1 MKGLKEIASRNNWDL
16 KLISDVVFFQEGPG
30 VRKHQYTSKGVKL
43 LNVTNILDG
52 KLDLDSTDRY
62 ISEEEAYGKYKHF
75 LVDEGDLLIACSGI
89 QISYFDKKI
98 SFVSKEDLPLCMNTS
113 TMRFKT
119 NNENEL
125 DIKYFYY
132 YLKSIYFKKQLVRQI
147 TGSAQLNFGPSH
159 IKKMFIIIPEIEYQ
173 RKLAEFLDEISKL
186 IEVRNR
192 QIQAYDDLI
201 ESVFL
206 STIDSTK
213 YEIIK
218 IDDLVLE
225 KPRRLSKNNTSSI
238 SYFDISSIDN
248 LKNVIKEEKI
258 ITEVIDRPGRAK
270 QLLEENDIL
279 LSNVRPNL
287 KNIAYFDF
295 NNTCLAIASTG
306 FTILRANIKRINPRF
321 LFYSVLTEEFTEKL
335 LINSTG
341 ASYPAVKEEIVRDQ
355 TIKVPPIELQNKFA
369 DYVIK
374 IEKEKK
380 KLYSSLK
387 ELENLF
393 DALMQDA
400 FSGNLFK
407 DWEGR

>member
-52 KLDLDSTDRY
+52 KLDLDATDRY
-62 ISEEEAYGKYKHF
+62 ISKEEAYGKYKHF

-98 SFVSKEDLPLCMNTS
+98 AFVSSEHLPLCMNTS
-113 TMRFKT
+113 TMRFRT

-125 DIKYFYY
+125 NIKYFYY
-132 YLKSIYFKKQLVRQI
+132 FLKSNYFKKQLARQI

-173 RKLAEFLDEISKL
+173 IKLSKILDIITKL
-186 IEVRNR
+186 IKIRKE

-225 KPRRLSKNNTSSI
+225 KPKRLSKNKASSI

-248 LKNVIKEEKI
+248 LRNVIKEERI
-258 ITEVIDRPGRAK
+258 ITEVSDRPGRAK
-270 QLLEENDIL
+270 QILEKNDIL

-295 NNTCLAIASTG
+295 NNTCLPIASTG
-306 FTILRANIKRINPRF
+306 FTILRADTKKINPRF

-369 DYVIK
+369 DYVLK
-374 IEKEKK
+374 IEEEKK
-380 KLYSSLK
+380 KLNASLL
-387 ELENLF
+387 ELEGLF
-393 DALMQDA
+393 DSLMQDA

-407 DWEGR
+407 D

>member
-52 KLDLDSTDRY
+52 KLDLDATDRY
-62 ISEEEAYGKYKHF
+62 ISKEEAYGKYKHF

-98 SFVSKEDLPLCMNTS
+98 AFVSSEHLPLCMNTS
-113 TMRFKT
+113 TMRFRT

-125 DIKYFYY
+125 NIKYFYY
-132 YLKSIYFKKQLVRQI
+132 FLKSNYFKKQLARQI
-147 TGSAQLNFGPSH
+147 TGSAQLNFRPSH

-173 RKLAEFLDEISKL
+173 IKLAKILDIITKL
-186 IEVRNR
+186 IKIRKE

-206 STIDSTK
+206 STINSTK

-225 KPRRLSKNNTSSI
+225 KPKRLSKNNTRSI

-248 LKNVIKEEKI
+248 LRNVIKEERI
-258 ITEVIDRPGRAK
+258 ITEVSDRPGRAK
-270 QLLEENDIL
+270 QILEKNDIL

-295 NNTCLAIASTG
+295 NNTCLPIASTG
-306 FTILRANIKRINPRF
+306 FTILRADIKRINPRF

-369 DYVIK
+369 DYVLK
-374 IEKEKK
+374 IEEEKK
-380 KLYSSLK
+380 KLNSSLL

-393 DALMQDA
+393 DSLMDDA

-407 DWEGR
+407 N

>member
-52 KLDLDSTDRY
+52 KLDLDATDRY
-62 ISEEEAYGKYKHF
+62 ISKEEAYGKYKHF

-98 SFVSKEDLPLCMNTS
+98 AFVSSEHLPLCMNTS
-113 TMRFKT
+113 TMRFRT

-125 DIKYFYY
+125 NIKYFYY
-132 YLKSIYFKKQLVRQI
+132 FLKSNYFKKQLARQI

-173 RKLAEFLDEISKL
+173 IKLAKILDIITKL
-186 IEVRNR
+186 IKIRKE

-206 STIDSTK
+206 STINSTK
-213 YEIIK
+213 YEIIR

-225 KPRRLSKNNTSSI
+225 KPKRLSKNKASSI

-248 LKNVIKEEKI
+248 LRNVIKEERI
-258 ITEVIDRPGRAK
+258 ITEVSDRPGRAK
-270 QLLEENDIL
+270 QILEKNDIL

-295 NNTCLAIASTG
+295 NNTCLPIASTG
-306 FTILRANIKRINPRF
+306 FTILRADIKRINPRF

-369 DYVIK
+369 DYVLK
-374 IEKEKK
+374 IEEEKK
-380 KLYSSLK
+380 KLNSSLK
-387 ELENLF
+387 KLEDLF

-407 DWEGR
+407 D

>member
-1 MKGLKEIASRNNWDL
+1 M
-16 KLISDVVFFQEGPG
+16 
-30 VRKHQYTSKGVKL
+30 
-43 LNVTNILDG
+43 
-52 KLDLDSTDRY
+52 DLDATDRY
-62 ISEEEAYGKYKHF
+62 ISKEEAYGKYKHF

-98 SFVSKEDLPLCMNTS
+98 AFVSSEHLPLCMNTS
-113 TMRFKT
+113 TMRFRT

-125 DIKYFYY
+125 NIKYFYY
-132 YLKSIYFKKQLVRQI
+132 FLKSNYFKKQLARQI

-173 RKLAEFLDEISKL
+173 IKLAKILDIITKL
-186 IEVRNR
+186 IKIRKE

-206 STIDSTK
+206 STINSTK
-213 YEIIK
+213 YEIIR

-225 KPRRLSKNNTSSI
+225 KPKRLSKNKASSI

-248 LKNVIKEEKI
+248 LRNVIKEERI
-258 ITEVIDRPGRAK
+258 ITEVSDRPGRAK
-270 QLLEENDIL
+270 QILEKNDIL

-295 NNTCLAIASTG
+295 NNTCLPIASTG
-306 FTILRANIKRINPRF
+306 FTILRADIKRINPRF

-341 ASYPAVKEEIVRDQ
+341 ASYPAVKEEIVIDQ

-369 DYVIK
+369 DYVLK
-374 IEKEKK
+374 IEEEKK
-380 KLYSSLK
+380 KLNSSLK
-387 ELENLF
+387 KLEDLF

>member
-52 KLDLDSTDRY
+52 KLDLDATDRY
-62 ISEEEAYGKYKHF
+62 ISKEEAYGKYKHF

-98 SFVSKEDLPLCMNTS
+98 AFVSSEHMPLCMNTS
-113 TMRFKT
+113 TMRFRT

-125 DIKYFYY
+125 NIKYFYY
-132 YLKSIYFKKQLVRQI
+132 FLKSNYFKKQLARQI

-173 RKLAEFLDEISKL
+173 IKLAKILDIITKL
-186 IEVRNR
+186 IKIRKE

-206 STIDSTK
+206 STINSTK
-213 YEIIK
+213 YEIIR

-225 KPRRLSKNNTSSI
+225 KPKRLSKNKASSI

-248 LKNVIKEEKI
+248 LRNVIKEERI
-258 ITEVIDRPGRAK
+258 ITEVSDRPGRAK
-270 QLLEENDIL
+270 QILEKNDIL

-295 NNTCLAIASTG
+295 NNTCLPIASTG
-306 FTILRANIKRINPRF
+306 FTILRADIKRINPRF

-369 DYVIK
+369 DYVLK
-374 IEKEKK
+374 IEEEKK
-380 KLYSSLK
+380 KLNSSLK
-387 ELENLF
+387 KLEDLF

-407 DWEGR
+407 D

>member
-52 KLDLDSTDRY
+52 KLDLDATDRY
-62 ISEEEAYGKYKHF
+62 ISKEEAYGKYKHF

-98 SFVSKEDLPLCMNTS
+98 AFVSSEHLPLCMNTS
-113 TMRFKT
+113 TMRFRT

-125 DIKYFYY
+125 NIKYFYY
-132 YLKSIYFKKQLVRQI
+132 FLKSNYFKKQLARQI

-173 RKLAEFLDEISKL
+173 IKLAKILDIITKL
-186 IEVRNR
+186 IKIRKE

-206 STIDSTK
+206 STINSTK

-225 KPRRLSKNNTSSI
+225 KPKRLSKNNTRSI

-248 LKNVIKEEKI
+248 LRNVIKEERI
-258 ITEVIDRPGRAK
+258 ITEVSDRPGRAK
-270 QLLEENDIL
+270 QILEKNDIL

-295 NNTCLAIASTG
+295 NNTCLPIASTG
-306 FTILRANIKRINPRF
+306 FTILRADIKRINPRF

-369 DYVIK
+369 DYVLK
-374 IEKEKK
+374 IEEEKK
-380 KLYSSLK
+380 KLNSSLL

-393 DALMQDA
+393 DSLMDDA

-407 DWEGR
+407 N

>member
-52 KLDLDSTDRY
+52 KLDLDATDRY
-62 ISEEEAYGKYKHF
+62 ISKEEAYGKYKHF

-98 SFVSKEDLPLCMNTS
+98 AFVSSEHLPLCMNTS
-113 TMRFKT
+113 TMRFRT

-125 DIKYFYY
+125 NIKYFYY
-132 YLKSIYFKKQLVRQI
+132 FLKSNYFKKQLARQI

-173 RKLAEFLDEISKL
+173 IKLAKILDIITKL
-186 IEVRNR
+186 IKIRKE

-206 STIDSTK
+206 STINSTK
-213 YEIIK
+213 YEIIR

-225 KPRRLSKNNTSSI
+225 KPKRLSKNKASSI

-248 LKNVIKEEKI
+248 LRNVIKEERI
-258 ITEVIDRPGRAK
+258 ITEVSDRPGRAK
-270 QLLEENDIL
+270 QILEKNDIL

-295 NNTCLAIASTG
+295 NNTCLPIASTG
-306 FTILRANIKRINPRF
+306 FTILRADIKRINPRF

-369 DYVIK
+369 DYVLK
-374 IEKEKK
+374 IEEEKK
-380 KLYSSLK
+380 KLNSSLK
-387 ELENLF
+387 KLEDLF

>member
-52 KLDLDSTDRY
+52 KLDLDATDRY
-62 ISEEEAYGKYKHF
+62 ISKEEAYGKYKHF

-98 SFVSKEDLPLCMNTS
+98 AFVSSEHLPLCMNTS
-113 TMRFKT
+113 TMRFRT

-125 DIKYFYY
+125 NIKYFYY
-132 YLKSIYFKKQLVRQI
+132 FLKSNYFKKQLARQI

-173 RKLAEFLDEISKL
+173 IKLSKILDIITKL
-186 IEVRNR
+186 IKIRKE

-225 KPRRLSKNNTSSI
+225 KPKRLSKNKASSI

-248 LKNVIKEEKI
+248 LRNVIKEERI
-258 ITEVIDRPGRAK
+258 ITEVSDRPGRAK
-270 QLLEENDIL
+270 QILEKNDIL

-295 NNTCLAIASTG
+295 NNTCLPIASTG
-306 FTILRANIKRINPRF
+306 FTILRADTKKINPRF

-369 DYVIK
+369 DYVLK
-374 IEKEKK
+374 IEEEKK
-380 KLYSSLK
+380 KLNASLL
-387 ELENLF
+387 ELEGLF
-393 DALMQDA
+393 DSLMEDA

-407 DWEGR
+407 D

>member
-52 KLDLDSTDRY
+52 KLDLDATDRY
-62 ISEEEAYGKYKHF
+62 ISKEEAYGKYKHF

-98 SFVSKEDLPLCMNTS
+98 AFVSSEHLPLCMNTS
-113 TMRFKT
+113 TMRFRT

-125 DIKYFYY
+125 NIKYFYY
-132 YLKSIYFKKQLVRQI
+132 FLKSNYFKKQLARQI

-173 RKLAEFLDEISKL
+173 IKLAKILDIITKL
-186 IEVRNR
+186 IKIRKE

-206 STIDSTK
+206 STINSTK

-225 KPRRLSKNNTSSI
+225 KPKRLSKNNTRSI

-248 LKNVIKEEKI
+248 LRNVIKEERI
-258 ITEVIDRPGRAK
+258 ITEVSDRPGRAK
-270 QLLEENDIL
+270 QILEKNDIL

-295 NNTCLAIASTG
+295 NNTCLPIASTG
-306 FTILRANIKRINPRF
+306 FTILRADIKRINPRF

-369 DYVIK
+369 DYVLK
-374 IEKEKK
+374 IEEEKK
-380 KLYSSLK
+380 KLNSSLL

-393 DALMQDA
+393 DSLMDDA

-407 DWEGR
+407 NW

>member
-52 KLDLDSTDRY
+52 KLDLDATDRY
-62 ISEEEAYGKYKHF
+62 ISKEEAYGKYKHF

-98 SFVSKEDLPLCMNTS
+98 AFVSSEHLPLCMNTS
-113 TMRFKT
+113 TMRFRT

-125 DIKYFYY
+125 NIKYFYY
-132 YLKSIYFKKQLVRQI
+132 FLKSNYFKKQLARQI
-147 TGSAQLNFGPSH
+147 TGSAQLNFRPSH

-173 RKLAEFLDEISKL
+173 IKLAKILDIITKL
-186 IEVRNR
+186 IKIRKE

-206 STIDSTK
+206 STINSTK

-225 KPRRLSKNNTSSI
+225 KPKRLSKNNTRSI

-248 LKNVIKEEKI
+248 LRNVIKEERI
-258 ITEVIDRPGRAK
+258 ITEVSDRPGRAK
-270 QLLEENDIL
+270 QILEKNDIL

-295 NNTCLAIASTG
+295 NNTCLPIASTG
-306 FTILRANIKRINPRF
+306 FTILRADIKRINPRF

-369 DYVIK
+369 DYVLK
-374 IEKEKK
+374 IEEEKK
-380 KLYSSLK
+380 KLNSSLL

-393 DALMQDA
+393 DSLMDDA

-407 DWEGR
+407 NW

>member
-52 KLDLDSTDRY
+52 KLDLDATDRY
-62 ISEEEAYGKYKHF
+62 ISKEEAYGKYKHF

-98 SFVSKEDLPLCMNTS
+98 AFVSSEHLPLCMNTS
-113 TMRFKT
+113 TMRFRT

-125 DIKYFYY
+125 NIKYFYY
-132 YLKSIYFKKQLVRQI
+132 FLKSNYFKKQLARQI

-173 RKLAEFLDEISKL
+173 IKLAKILDIITKL
-186 IEVRNR
+186 IKIRKE

-206 STIDSTK
+206 STINSTK
-213 YEIIK
+213 YEIIR

-225 KPRRLSKNNTSSI
+225 KPKRLSKNKASSI

-248 LKNVIKEEKI
+248 LRNVIKEERI
-258 ITEVIDRPGRAK
+258 ITEVSDRPGRAK
-270 QLLEENDIL
+270 QILEKNDIL

-295 NNTCLAIASTG
+295 NNTCLPIASTG
-306 FTILRANIKRINPRF
+306 FTILRADIKRINPRF

-369 DYVIK
+369 DYVLK
-374 IEKEKK
+374 IEEEKK
-380 KLYSSLK
+380 KLNSSLK

-407 DWEGR
+407 D